1 MTGCLYDNGQLIAEF
16 DNETRVT
23 SRYLHANGIAGDV
36 GSLVYK
42 EELDNDSVT
51 RSNFFYNWRGDV
63 IDVIDGSGAVT
74 SYRYN
79 AFGNI
84 VQMSGTSANDIRFS
98 SKRFDDNTGL
108 SYFGAR
114 YYDSST
120 GRFISRDPMGY
131 IDGPN
136 QYIYCVNNP
145 IGCIDP
151 FGLCRHTKKN
161 ISINSMMGENL
172 STDMIRMMSG
182 GFSGSDAQG
191 YEYAS
196 LAVASGATS
205 LVSEKLG
212 NEIIENAVYDLMYK
226 KVCKLRIKVNEGRK
240 CLTSKFAG

>member
-36 GSLVYK
+36 GSLAYK

-74 SYRYN
+74 SYSYN

-84 VQMSGTSANDIRFS
+84 VQMSGTSDNDIRFS

-114 YYDSST
+114 YYDSYPVIRWDTST
-120 GRFISRDPMGY
+120 G
-131 IDGPN
+131 
-136 QYIYCVNNP
+136 Q
-145 IGCIDP
+145 
-151 FGLCRHTKKN
+151 
-161 ISINSMMGENL
+161 ISI
-172 STDMIRMMSG
+172 ST
-182 GFSGSDAQG
+182 
-191 YEYAS
+191 
-196 LAVASGATS
+196 V
-205 LVSEKLG
+205 
-212 NEIIENAVYDLMYK
+212 
-226 KVCKLRIKVNEGRK
+226 
-240 CLTSKFAG
+240 